1 MTPMMRTPRS
11 VRTDAR
17 AGVGWRHVGFRME
30 GSMSARARFTLRTS
44 LALVCGSVLHAQN
57 PAAPAIAQRLDT
69 PQARVIVATLQ
80 PRTPAV
86 ATNGHA
92 TNRVLVYLDDGV
104 MTRKEGDRSTKIDFH
119 RGDVRWRPAS
129 GAYTAENISDH
140 PIRILEIDLK
150 GGPSGTSATTALDPT
165 NVDPKHYR
173 VEFENDQV
181 RVLRVHYEPHEKGA
195 QHEHI
200 LNRVVVYLNDQP
212 NAKADDVRVAGA
224 ATHAEE
230 NASDK
235 PADRI
240 AVELK

>member
-1 MTPMMRTPRS
+1 MIWMNCVMRITRLLVPIVLLS
-11 VRTDAR
+11 
-17 AGVGWRHVGFRME
+17 
-30 GSMSARARFTLRTS
+30 TS
-44 LALVCGSVLHAQN
+44 SLGAQN
-57 PAAPAIAQRLDT
+57 PPAPATITPRLDT

-86 ATNGHA
+86 ASNGHA
-92 TNRVLVYLDDGV
+92 TNRVLIYLDDGV
-104 MTRKEGDRSTKIDFH
+104 MTRQEGGQSARIEFH

-129 GAYTAENISDH
+129 GAYVAENISDH

-150 GGPSGTSATTALDPT
+150 GPPAGPAPVSKLDPVA
-165 NVDPKHYR
+165 VDAGHYK
-173 VEFENDQV
+173 VAFENEHV
-181 RVLRVHYEPHEKGA
+181 RVLRVHYEPREKGA
-195 QHEHI
+195 THEHI
-200 LNRVVVYLNDQP
+200 LNRVVLYLNDQP

-230 NASDK
+230 NASDR